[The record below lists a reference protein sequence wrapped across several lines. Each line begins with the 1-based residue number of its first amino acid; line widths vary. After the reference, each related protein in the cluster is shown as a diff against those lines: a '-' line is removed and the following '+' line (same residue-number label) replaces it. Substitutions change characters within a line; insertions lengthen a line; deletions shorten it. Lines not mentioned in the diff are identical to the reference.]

1 MYSSATK
8 FDGNSPSMFRASARG
23 PMLIT
28 TRRSGPFN
36 ACIQSKQCTCSVVGW
51 LQVSCP
57 YTTIQNVTPKAGW
70 VGQRWMQ
77 AVHLLSPCRVVVAG
91 FATFHFTYQLAQRN
105 TNTHLYTQT
114 HTHTHRCTRTYTR
127 THTNTHTPHA
137 RTQNQTQAHTHAHA
151 HTLTRHF
158 ASTLVPAELASVS
171 VASDC
176 CDAENATVSS
186 GCCRGAMLH
195 THPQLK

>member
-114 HTHTHRCTRTYTR
+114 HTD
-127 THTNTHTPHA
+127 
-137 RTQNQTQAHTHAHA
+137 AHA
-151 HTLTRHF
+151 HTHVRIQTHIPHMHAHKTRHMHIR
-158 ASTLVPAELASVS
+158 T
-171 VASDC
+171 
-176 CDAENATVSS
+176 
-186 GCCRGAMLH
+186 RIHIHLH
-195 THPQLK
+195 GISRARSCQQNWRL